1 VEAGVSVDGAWIVNY
16 KTPIAALSALVTL
29 DTGAGTVTGTMKSM
43 IGEMPIESGSAEGDH
58 VSWQARMPHPAM
70 ELTMEFTG
78 DVDGDAISG
87 TVTMGPLGTVPFTG
101 TRARE

>member
-29 DTGAGTVTGTMKSM
+29 DTGTGAVTGSMKSM
-43 IGEMPIESGSAEGDH
+43 LGEIPIESGSAEGNR
-58 VSWQARMPHPAM
+58 VSWQATMPIPAM
-70 ELTMEFTG
+70 DMTMEFTG